1 MQQDD
6 NEDPQRHQ
14 VLNVFGLKM
23 QVSNPRLA
31 ELLTMDARQALTSDV
46 RELVGSQRQ
55 ATQED
60 VHQALPDVVLSP
72 PTPHSE
78 DVKRLRKEF
87 RQRAEAGARGLGLEV
102 CANGMWL
109 SKTGVSI
116 MSRTVERPSS
126 LAAAAHFVSE
136 VSRGIQSI
144 QGAPPSV
151 LFIVEGQQT
160 AQEFTVAIRQ
170 GRHAADMRTIS
181 IDSLEDLRTM
191 YHRERLT
198 HEQVLTVLVPAK
210 GIDAGDMVALLR
222 SGETMSTESPGI
234 L

>member
-31 ELLTMDARQALTSDV
+31 ELLTMDAKHALTSDV
-46 RELVGSQRQ
+46 RELVGLQRQ
-55 ATQED
+55 TTEED
-60 VHQALPDVVLSP
+60 VRQALPDVVLSP
-72 PTPHSE
+72 STPHSE

-87 RQRAEAGARGLGLEV
+87 RQRVEDDAHGLGFEV
-102 CANGMWL
+102 CANGTWL
-109 SKTGVSI
+109 SASGVSI

-136 VSRGIQSI
+136 VSRGIESI

-170 GRHAADMRTIS
+170 ARHIANMRTIS
-181 IDSLEDLRTM
+181 IDNLEDLRNM
-191 YHRERLT
+191 YHRGRIT
-198 HEQVLTVLVPAK
+198 HEQVLTMLVPAK

-222 SGETMSTESPGI
+222 SGESMSTESPGI
-234 L
+234 R